1 MRSFVVIKRKS
12 ILQTHKQNQAM
23 KTNPLIHQVLLAV
36 TSTGLS
42 LAQAPSAPQ
51 PNVQQEGQ
59 RPVMHAAARPRPSH
73 LPMAPINRPA
83 RPSDPLP
90 GLSADLL
97 MAFSDGFE
105 EFTNAENT
113 EGGLGPI
120 FNQISCVA
128 CHLQGGTGGASAIT
142 VTRFGRVNHG
152 VFDSLESLGG
162 SLLQALSINPAAREF
177 VPSEANIVSHRQTT
191 PLFGLGLVEAIPE
204 ANILAGVRCGKPD
217 GVKGKAHMVTDVVS
231 GQTMVGRFGWKAQ
244 QATLLAFSADAYV
257 NEMGVTNRFFPTE
270 NAPNG
275 KADVLAAFDQVADPE
290 DSIDPA
296 TGKADIDHSADFMRF
311 LAPLR
316 PLPMTDSATAG
327 KTVFQSAGCAVCH
340 TPRLFTGN
348 NDIGALNQKA
358 VDLYSD
364 LLLHDMGILGDGIV
378 QGDAGAREFKTP
390 PLWGA
395 RVSAPYLHDGRAPT
409 LDAAIRAHDGEGSPS
424 KIRYTKLSVQQRQQL
439 LDFINTL

>member
-1 MRSFVVIKRKS
+1 
-12 ILQTHKQNQAM
+12 M
-23 KTNPLIHQVLLAV
+23 KTNPLIHHVLLAV
-36 TSTGLS
+36 ASTGLS
-42 LAQAPSAPQ
+42 LAQAPSAPPRGPQ
-51 PNVQQEGQ
+51 PPNGQQQPPDAQQLQ
-59 RPVMHAAARPRPSH
+59 RPAVRPRPSH
-73 LPMAPINRPA
+73 RPTAPVTRPA

-105 EFTNAENT
+105 EFTKEEDAA
-113 EGGLGPI
+113 GGLGPI
-120 FNQISCVA
+120 FNRSSCVT
-128 CHLQGGTGGASAIT
+128 CHLQGGTGGASHIN
-142 VTRFGRVNHG
+142 VTRFGRVEKG
-152 VFDSLESLGG
+152 IFDSLDSLGG
-162 SLLQALSINPAAREF
+162 SLLQELSIDPAAREF
-177 VPSEANIVSHRQTT
+177 VPREANIVSRRQTT

-204 ANILAGVRCGKPD
+204 ATILAGVRSGKPD
-217 GVKGKAHMVTDVVS
+217 GVKGKAHLVTDVVS
-231 GQTMVGRFGWKAQ
+231 GQQLVGRFGWKAQ

-275 KADVLAAFDQVADPE
+275 KADVLAAYDNIADPE
-290 DSIDPA
+290 DSIDPE

-316 PLPMTDSATAG
+316 PLPLSASATAG
-327 KTVFQSAGCAVCH
+327 KTVFQSTGCAVCH
-340 TPRLFTGN
+340 TPRMFTGT
-348 NDIGALNQKA
+348 NDIPALNQKA
-358 VDLYSD
+358 VELYSD

-378 QGDAGAREFKTP
+378 QGDAGGREFRTA

-409 LDAAIRAHDGEGSPS
+409 LDTAIRAHDGEGAAS
-424 KIRYTKLSVQQRQQL
+424 KIRYTKLSVQHRQQL

>member
-1 MRSFVVIKRKS
+1 
-12 ILQTHKQNQAM
+12 
-23 KTNPLIHQVLLAV
+23 
-36 TSTGLS
+36 
-42 LAQAPSAPQ
+42 
-51 PNVQQEGQ
+51 
-59 RPVMHAAARPRPSH
+59 
-73 LPMAPINRPA
+73 MAPVTRPA

-105 EFTNAENT
+105 EFTNEEDA

-120 FNQISCVA
+120 FNRSSCIT
-128 CHLQGGTGGASAIT
+128 CHLQGGTGGASPIT
-142 VTRFGRVNHG
+142 VTRFGRVEKG
-152 VFDSLESLGG
+152 IFDSLDSLGG
-162 SLLQALSINPAAREF
+162 SLLQALSIDPAAREF
-177 VPSEANIVSHRQTT
+177 VPREANIVSHRQTT

-204 ANILAGVRCGKPD
+204 ATILAGVRSGKPD
-217 GVKGKAHMVTDVVS
+217 GVKGKAHLVTDVVS
-231 GQTMVGRFGWKAQ
+231 GQPMVGRFGWKAQ

-275 KADVLAAFDQVADPE
+275 KADVLAAFDKIADPE

-296 TGKADIDHSADFMRF
+296 TGKADIDHSADFMRL

-316 PLPMTDSATAG
+316 TLPLSDSATAG
-327 KTVFQSAGCAVCH
+327 KTVFQSTGCAVCH
-340 TPRLFTGN
+340 TPRMFTGT
-348 NDIGALNQKA
+348 NDIPALNQKA

-364 LLLHDMGILGDGIV
+364 LLLHEMGILGDGMV
-378 QGDAGAREFKTP
+378 QGEASGREFRTA

-409 LDAAIRAHDGEGSPS
+409 LDAAIRAHDGEGAAS

>member
-1 MRSFVVIKRKS
+1 
-12 ILQTHKQNQAM
+12 M
-23 KTNPLIHQVLLAV
+23 KTNPLIHHVLLAV
-36 TSTGLS
+36 ASTGLS
-42 LAQAPSAPQ
+42 LAQAPSAPPRGPQ
-51 PNVQQEGQ
+51 PPNGQQQPPNAQQLQ
-59 RPVMHAAARPRPSH
+59 RPAVRPRPSH
-73 LPMAPINRPA
+73 RPTAPVTRPA

-105 EFTNAENT
+105 EFTKEEDAA
-113 EGGLGPI
+113 GGLGPI
-120 FNQISCVA
+120 FNQSSCVT
-128 CHLQGGTGGASAIT
+128 CHLQGGTGGASDIT
-142 VTRFGRVNHG
+142 VTRFGHVEKG
-152 VFDSLESLGG
+152 LFDSLDSLGG
-162 SLLQALSINPAAREF
+162 SLLQALSIDRAAREF
-177 VPSEANIVSHRQTT
+177 VPREANIVSRRQTT

-204 ANILAGVRCGKPD
+204 ATILAGVRSGKPD
-217 GVKGKAHMVTDVVS
+217 GVKGKAHLVTDVVS
-231 GQTMVGRFGWKAQ
+231 GQQMLGRFGWKAQ

-275 KADVLAAFDQVADPE
+275 KADVLAAYDNIADPE
-290 DSIDPA
+290 DSIDPE

-316 PLPMTDSATAG
+316 PLPLSASATAG
-327 KTVFQSAGCAVCH
+327 KTVFHSTGCAVCH
-340 TPRLFTGN
+340 TPRMFTGT
-348 NDIGALNQKA
+348 NDIPALNQKA

-378 QGDAGAREFKTP
+378 QGDAGGREFRTA

-409 LDAAIRAHDGEGSPS
+409 LEAAIRAHDGEGAAS

>member
-1 MRSFVVIKRKS
+1 
-12 ILQTHKQNQAM
+12 M
-23 KTNPLIHQVLLAV
+23 KTNPLIHHVLLAV
-36 TSTGLS
+36 ASTGLS
-42 LAQAPSAPQ
+42 LAQAPSAPPRGPQ
-51 PNVQQEGQ
+51 PPNAQQQPPHGQ
-59 RPVMHAAARPRPSH
+59 PLQRTAMRQRPSH
-73 LPMAPINRPA
+73 RPMAPVTRPA

-97 MAFSDGFE
+97 LAFSDGFE
-105 EFTNAENT
+105 EFTKEETAD
-113 EGGLGPI
+113 GGLGPI
-120 FNQISCVA
+120 FNQSSCVT
-128 CHLQGGTGGASAIT
+128 CHLQGGTGGASDIT
-142 VTRFGRVNHG
+142 VTRFGRVERG
-152 VFDSLESLGG
+152 LFDSLDSLGG
-162 SLLQALSINPAAREF
+162 SLLQALSIDPAAREF
-177 VPSEANIVSHRQTT
+177 VPREANIVSHRQTT

-204 ANILAGVRCGKPD
+204 ATILAGVRSGKPD
-217 GVKGKAHMVTDVVS
+217 GVKGKAHVVTDVVS
-231 GQTMVGRFGWKAQ
+231 GQPMVGRFGWKAQ

-275 KADVLAAFDQVADPE
+275 KADVLAAFDKVADPE

-311 LAPLR
+311 LAPVR
-316 PLPMTDSATAG
+316 PLPLSDSANAG
-327 KTVFQSAGCAVCH
+327 KTVFQSTGCAVCH
-340 TPRLFTGN
+340 TPRMFTGTN
-348 NDIGALNQKA
+348 EIPALNQKA

-364 LLLHDMGILGDGIV
+364 LLLHEMGILGDGIV
-378 QGDAGAREFKTP
+378 QGDAGGREFRTA

-409 LDAAIRAHDGEGSPS
+409 LDAAIRAHDGEGAAS

>member
-1 MRSFVVIKRKS
+1 
-12 ILQTHKQNQAM
+12 M
-23 KTNPLIHQVLLAV
+23 KTNPLIHHVLLAV
-36 TSTGLS
+36 ASTGLS
-42 LAQAPSAPQ
+42 LAQAPSAPPRGPQ
-51 PNVQQEGQ
+51 PPNGQQQPPDAQQLQ
-59 RPVMHAAARPRPSH
+59 RPAVRPRPSH
-73 LPMAPINRPA
+73 RPTAPVTRPA

-105 EFTNAENT
+105 EFTKEEDAA
-113 EGGLGPI
+113 GGLGPI
-120 FNQISCVA
+120 FNRSSCVT
-128 CHLQGGTGGASAIT
+128 CHLQGGTGGASHIN
-142 VTRFGRVNHG
+142 VTRFGRVEKG
-152 VFDSLESLGG
+152 IFDSLDSLGG
-162 SLLQALSINPAAREF
+162 SLLQELSIDPAAREF
-177 VPSEANIVSHRQTT
+177 VPREANIVSRRQTT

-204 ANILAGVRCGKPD
+204 ATILAGVRSGKPD
-217 GVKGKAHMVTDVVS
+217 GVKGKAHLVTDVVS
-231 GQTMVGRFGWKAQ
+231 GQPMVGRFGWKAQ

-275 KADVLAAFDQVADPE
+275 KADVLAAYDNIADPE
-290 DSIDPA
+290 DSIDPE

-316 PLPMTDSATAG
+316 PLPLSASATAG
-327 KTVFQSAGCAVCH
+327 KTVFQSTGCAVCH
-340 TPRLFTGN
+340 TPRMFTGT
-348 NDIGALNQKA
+348 NDIPALNQKA
-358 VDLYSD
+358 VELYSD

-378 QGDAGAREFKTP
+378 QGDAGGRELRTA

-409 LDAAIRAHDGEGSPS
+409 LDTAIRAHDGEGAAS